1 MTHGRPYRS
10 HKVPACDRC
19 RRFKR
24 RCTGGAPDRPCVLCN
39 LQEVP
44 CEYTPTTSSLQKSQS
59 GSSRSA
65 RRAASQRTGRPSSL
79 PNSQPW
85 PSAIDGPDGHGE
97 VGSDYHGGPNQAR
110 SRPEL
115 SMVANPVISEDIRIL
130 ERYMSSQATSRSGS
144 SALENNP
151 MVYMKISRRR
161 EGLAITENPGK
172 QQMETLMQILRSN
185 ANELIELYFEHIHPA
200 FPLFDQD
207 SFIQLYRENKVSPTL
222 ICDFFAVSQILWNHS
237 PTLRKTAPPD
247 PLFVWNL
254 AVEALQQD
262 FLVAG
267 ISTLYAVVLDLM
279 GRPIYA
285 VLLNA
290 VNTGR
295 AVSLAL
301 SLGLNRN
308 PSGWKRPAIEI
319 ELRKRLWWAVLIHD
333 YWSSF
338 AHGTPPMIR
347 KDQYDVPIPAVSD
360 LDIGPRH
367 PERST
372 AFVCFSSLCRLT
384 LVLGDILPLAYNLTI
399 NQQDIWKQ
407 IRRLEFD
414 LDTWNDCLPDE
425 ARPLDDDGR
434 KIPGCSS
441 LRLGYLSVRLLL
453 KRVALHAATVSSD
466 ADRKDNIAYHL
477 GQLRRSA
484 QEVVNY
490 VCGLTK
496 AQLQEF
502 WLPYTA
508 HHLILTVIIILRCT
522 VESPEPTIAEKCR
535 TDLDRLWTKLHAAA
549 KDGWDLANICI
560 KQCAES
566 VSKILAMSMSTS
578 SSAAVATAV
587 DPIEIGP
594 SALLELPDVG
604 SGSPMHFIAPE
615 LIPDILPFSNPD
627 ISFDNQWDTRGLSGL
642 GFMDVFPNP

>member
-1 MTHGRPYRS
+1 MQRRPYRS

-39 LQEVP
+39 LSEVS
-44 CEYTPTTSSLQKSQS
+44 CEYTPSSLQKSQS
-59 GSSRSA
+59 ASSHSA
-65 RRAASQRTGRPSSL
+65 RRIASQRTARHIPVSNVEPQPLATDGRDL
-79 PNSQPW
+79 
-85 PSAIDGPDGHGE
+85 

-130 ERYMSSQATSRSGS
+130 ERYMSSTSRIGGG
-144 SALENNP
+144 ALDNNP

-161 EGLAITENPGK
+161 EGLAMTENPGK
-172 QQMETLMQILRSN
+172 QQKETLMQVLRSS
-185 ANELIELYFEHIHPA
+185 ANELIDLYFEHIHPA
-200 FPLFDQD
+200 FPLFDQS
-207 SFIQLYRENKVSPTL
+207 SFIQLYREDKVSPTL

-237 PTLRKTAPPD
+237 PTLRKTPPPD
-247 PLFVWNL
+247 SLFVWNL

-267 ISTLYAVVLDLM
+267 ISTLYAVVLDLV

-290 VNTGR
+290 INTGR

-319 ELRKRLWWAVLIHD
+319 DLRRRLWWAVLIHD

-347 KDQYDVPIPAVSD
+347 KDQYDVPVPAVSD

-367 PERST
+367 PKRST

-384 LVLGDILPLAYNLTI
+384 LILGDILPLAHNLTI
-399 NQQDIWKQ
+399 DQQDIWKQ

-414 LDTWNDCLPDE
+414 LDAWDDCLPDE
-425 ARPLDDDGR
+425 ARPHDGDGR
-434 KIPGCSS
+434 RIPGCSS

-453 KRVALHAATVSSD
+453 KRVALHAATVSTV
-466 ADRKDNIAYHL
+466 ADRRDNISYHL
-477 GQLRRSA
+477 GKLRRSA
-484 QEVVNY
+484 QEIVSY
-490 VCGLTK
+490 ICGLTK
-496 AQLQEF
+496 TQLQEF

-508 HHLILTVIIILRCT
+508 HHLILTVIILLRCT
-522 VESPEPTIAEKCR
+522 VESPEPAIAEKCR
-535 TDLDRLWTKLHAAA
+535 TDLNRFWTKLQLAA

-560 KQCAES
+560 TQCAES
-566 VSKILAMSMSTS
+566 VSKILAMSMPAS
-578 SSAAVATAV
+578 SSSTASAATAV
-587 DPIEIGP
+587 DPIEVGP

-615 LIPDILPFSNPD
+615 LMPDILPFSNPD
-627 ISFDNQWDTRGLSGL
+627 ISFDNQWDVGALSGL
-642 GFMDVFPNP
+642 GFMDVFSNP

>member
-1 MTHGRPYRS
+1 MTQRRPYRS

-24 RCTGGAPDRPCVLCN
+24 RCTGRPCVLCN

-44 CEYTPTTSSLQKSQS
+44 CEYTPSSLPKGQS
-59 GSSRSA
+59 ASTRSA
-65 RRAASQRTGRPSSL
+65 RRTVSQRTARQSPLPNLQPRPST
-79 PNSQPW
+79 
-85 PSAIDGPDGHGE
+85 ADREDEHGE
-97 VGSDYHGGPNQAR
+97 RVSDYHGGPNQAR
-110 SRPEL
+110 SKPEL

-130 ERYMSSQATSRSGS
+130 ERYMSSQAASRAGS
-144 SALENNP
+144 SVLENNP

-172 QQMETLMQILRSN
+172 QQKETLMQILRSN
-185 ANELIELYFEHIHPA
+185 ANELIDLYFEHIHPA

-222 ICDFFAVSQILWNHS
+222 ICDFFAVSQILWNLS
-237 PTLRKTAPPD
+237 PTLRKTPPPD
-247 PLFVWNL
+247 PMFVWNL

-267 ISTLYAVVLDLM
+267 ISTLYAVVLDM
-279 GRPIYA
+279 AGRPIYA
-285 VLLNA
+285 VLQNA
-290 VNTGR
+290 INSGR

-319 ELRKRLWWAVLIHD
+319 HLRKRLWWAVLIHD

-347 KDQYDVPIPAVSD
+347 KDQYDVPVPAVSD
-360 LDIGPRH
+360 LEAGLRH
-367 PERST
+367 PTKST

-384 LVLGDILPLAYNLTI
+384 LILGDILPLAYNLTI
-399 NQQDIWKQ
+399 DQQDIWKQ

-414 LDTWNDCLPDE
+414 LDAWDDCLPDE
-425 ARPLDDDGR
+425 ARPLDGDGR
-434 KIPGCSS
+434 RIPGCSS

-453 KRVALHAATVSSD
+453 KRVALHAAAVSSD
-466 ADRKDNIAYHL
+466 ADRKDNVTYHL
-477 GQLRRSA
+477 SQLRRSA
-484 QEVVNY
+484 QEIVNY
-490 VCGLTK
+490 TCGLTK

-508 HHLILTVIIILRCT
+508 HHLILTVIILLRCT

-535 TDLDRLWTKLHAAA
+535 TDLDRLWTKLQSAAN
-549 KDGWDLANICI
+549 DGWDLANICI
-560 KQCAES
+560 TRCAES
-566 VSKILAMSMSTS
+566 VSKILAMSVPNLS
-578 SSAAVATAV
+578 SSATAVTAV

-594 SALLELPDVG
+594 SALLELPDLG
-604 SGSPMHFIAPE
+604 SGSPMHHHIAPE
-615 LIPDILPFSNPD
+615 MMPDILPFSNPD
-627 ISFDNQWDTRGLSGL
+627 ISFDNHWDVGALAGL
-642 GFMDVFPNP
+642 GFMDVFPNSRF